1 MIADQCVYVRRDP
14 VSGSPTIVAVHVDD
28 MTLCARTDTELS
40 QLKGEL
46 ASKFQVM
53 DSGELT
59 QILGMEVQR
68 DNSDGSIRLSQV
80 SYISRMLESVGMSN
94 CNPIATP
101 IDPNVKLMPL
111 TDGDPRIGDA
121 KFRRDYLS
129 GLGKLMYP
137 AVTTHPNL
145 TQTVQH
151 LSQFSI

>member
-1 MIADQCVYVRRDP
+1 
-14 VSGSPTIVAVHVDD
+14 
-28 MTLCARTDTELS
+28 
-40 QLKGEL
+40 
-46 ASKFQVM
+46 M
-53 DSGELT
+53 DLGELT
-59 QILGMEVQR
+59 QILGIEVQY
-68 DNSDGSIRLSQV
+68 DSSDSSIQLSQV
-80 SYISRMLESVGMSN
+80 NYITRMLESVGMSN

-111 TDGDPRIGDA
+111 TDGDPCIGNA
-121 KFRRDYLS
+121 KFQHDYLS